1 MAEETANPA
10 PGATGNAAP
19 GAQPPAQTPGES
31 NATNPPAQP
40 APLQTQA
47 PQAPPEAPAGSFKTV
62 AEAEAEIRRLR
73 TENAANRTRA
83 KALADRLVAHNI
95 PVDENSE
102 TARLSAEL
110 AQIRQAQEQSQ
121 AQLQQERIN
130 RAVTSAATGA
140 YLLYP
145 DMFLAAYGAQIK
157 LDEKTGE
164 PKNLK
169 ELITDARK
177 KYPRIFN
184 VPSADGA
191 AHNLTGSGNVEAYG
205 PARLRQAYANSSH
218 KQE

>member
-1 MAEETANPA
+1 MVENANPA
-10 PGATGNAAP
+10 PGATGDAAP

-40 APLQTQA
+40 AQPQTPAQ
-47 PQAPPEAPAGSFKTV
+47 PPAETKPGLYATVSEAQ
-62 AEAEAEIRRLR
+62 AEINRLR
-73 TENAANRTRA
+73 QENAQRRNRE
-83 KALADRLVAHNI
+83 KALADRLAAHNI

-110 AQIRQAQEQSQ
+110 AQIRQQQEQAQ

-130 RAVTSAATGA
+130 RAVTSAASGA

-157 LDEKTGE
+157 LDKKTGE
-164 PKNLK
+164 PENLK
-169 ELITDARK
+169 DLLADARK

-184 VPSADGA
+184 VPSADGG
-191 AHNLTGSGNVEAYG
+191 AHNLNGSGNVETYG
-205 PARLRQAYANSSH
+205 PSRLRQAYADSNP
-218 KQE
+218 K